1 MESFRFLSRT
11 HTHTHTRASSDVS
24 NLGKNLV
31 NLPATVSSLLFSSL
45 LFFLLFFR
53 LFLNLLV
60 VSLPFNIFSCYRLF
74 GFGSSSL
81 AISFLFFFFFFLL
94 PYIDIERY
102 YLHLHILSSFSY
114 GQLGKNK
121 RVSGKNPSR
130 CATYSPFLIRN
141 FRAGSAP
148 AFYSETEKKYP
159 IIYL

>member
-1 MESFRFLSRT
+1 MKRKGKWKASVSSLA
-11 HTHTHTRASSDVS
+11 HTRTHTRASSDVS

-31 NLPATVSSLLFSSL
+31 NLPATVSSLLFFSP
-45 LFFLLFFR
+45 FFR

-81 AISFLFFFFFFLL
+81 AISFLFFFFLL

-114 GQLGKNK
+114 GQLGENK
-121 RVSGKNPSR
+121 K
-130 CATYSPFLIRN
+130 
-141 FRAGSAP
+141 
-148 AFYSETEKKYP
+148 
-159 IIYL
+159 